1 MRTGRAFWVTGLPG
15 SGKTTLALAAK
26 REIPGLVV
34 LHMDE
39 MRRVV
44 TPEPTYSDLER
55 DWLYRSLVF
64 TALVLTRE
72 GRDIVID
79 ATANRRAWR
88 DLARELI
95 PGFQEIYV
103 KCPVEVCRER
113 EKERTEAALTPHPP
127 LPRRGE
133 GEIDVFAPAGIYD
146 KGERGWPVPGVN
158 APYEEPERPE
168 LTIECDRL
176 SAEEAGRKL
185 VEYIRQSTS

>member
-72 GRDIVID
+72 GRDVVID

-95 PGFQEIYV
+95 PGFHEIFV

-113 EKERTEAALTPHPP
+113 EKERVDA
-127 LPRRGE
+127 
-133 GEIDVFAPAGIYD
+133 FAPKDVYG